1 MAEGYTDGASAQPGY
16 NVLPCCL
23 PANRGTPWGCGTARK
38 EIKDAD
44 SPANQLALP
53 ILATF
58 CLSMVVCI
66 VIPFSEAV
74 KLCVLLLSCPTS
86 DTSSVPVCWQPNV
99 FVPYLA
105 IS

>member
-16 NVLPCCL
+16 NTLLCCR
-23 PANRGTPWGCGTARK
+23 PANRRATWGCATVRK
-38 EIKDAD
+38 ETKDAD

-53 ILATF
+53 ILAAF

-74 KLCVLLLSCPTS
+74 KLWVLLPLRPTS

-99 FVPYLA
+99 FVPYLV
-105 IS
+105 IL